1 MTLNLQQLSESLQLE
16 FRGDPELAISGVAS
30 LNSAVAGDLCF
41 IQRRKYLPDLAAS
54 ACSAVILPAE
64 LAAEVDDRAM
74 LIADDP
80 QLGFVRAIEAL
91 GLEPRRGPPEIH
103 STAQIAASAS
113 IGEDVGIG
121 AQAVIGE
128 YAVVGRGTT
137 IGAGCVVE
145 GGVRIGERC
154 TLHARVTLLHDVNI
168 GDRCILHPG
177 AVIGADGF
185 GLVSVEGQWQKVPQL
200 GGVSI
205 GDEVEIGAN
214 TTIDRGALDDTVIEE
229 GCKLDN
235 QIQVAHN
242 VRIGAHTAIA
252 ACVGIAGSA
261 EIGRYCKISGAAV
274 ILGHLCVADGV
285 TVTAMSLV
293 TRDIR
298 EAGVYSSGTPLM
310 ENSLWHRSNARY
322 KTLEA
327 LAQRIAALEK
337 SRDQR

>member
-16 FRGDPELAISGVAS
+16 FRGDPELAITGVAS
-30 LNSAVAGDLCF
+30 LQSAVAGDLCF
-41 IQRRKYLPDLAAS
+41 IQRRKYLRDLAAS
-54 ACSAVILPAE
+54 ACSAVILPAG
-64 LAAEVDDRAM
+64 LAAEVDDRAT

-91 GLEPRRGPPEIH
+91 GLEPRRASPEIH
-103 STAQIAASAS
+103 STAQIADSAC

-121 AQAVIGE
+121 AQTVIGE
-128 YAVVGRGTT
+128 HAVVGRGTT
-137 IGAGCVVE
+137 IGTGCVIE
-145 GGVRIGERC
+145 EGVRIGEQC
-154 TLHARVTLLHDVNI
+154 TLHARVTLLHDVLI

-185 GLVSVEGQWQKVPQL
+185 GLVSEEGQWLKVPQL

-274 ILGHLCVADGV
+274 ILGHLRVADGV

-298 EAGVYSSGTPLM
+298 DAGVYSSGTPLM

-322 KTLEA
+322 KMLEA

-337 SRDQR
+337 SRG